1 MEDLLIFLK
10 NVTDYLNYVIFG
22 IPLYKL
28 ALALLVVFLSLF
40 LRKFFILVVVR
51 FVERLAK
58 KSSTEL
64 DIYL

>member
-28 ALALLVVFLSLF
+28 VLALVVVFLPLF
-40 LRKFFILVVVR
+40 LRKFFIFGNSKICRTLS
-51 FVERLAK
+51 K
-58 KSSTEL
+58 K
-64 DIYL
+64 DFH

>member
-28 ALALLVVFLSLF
+28 VLALLVVFLSLF
-40 LRKFFILVVVR
+40 LRKFFILVVIR

-58 KSSTEL
+58 KLPLS
-64 DIYL
+64 